1 MRGDTKM
8 RSLEEIIVERNPEA
22 RTRLEEIVS
31 KNGERLEELI
41 IKSKILSERE
51 TLEVLSE
58 YYEIPYTLS
67 IEEKSIDPE
76 LAKLLPISFAKK
88 FKLIPIKK
96 ENDKIIVAIA
106 PPLNIYA
113 IDEVKSLFECEVEP
127 VLTLS
132 STVIE
137 CINKVYERGREMA
150 DEIESEVLGIT
161 ESEFQEPKDLLEA
174 EDEAPIIRFV
184 NSLLFQA
191 VKEKASDIHIE
202 CFEKEV
208 VVRFRKDGILH
219 RVTSCP
225 KKLQSSIISR
235 VKIMAELDIAEKRK
249 PQDGRIRVK
258 VAGRD
263 VDVRISTVPTTW
275 GESVVM
281 RLLDRSSVLLSLE
294 DLGLEGEKLRTVNS
308 LIHRPHGIILVT
320 GPTGSG
326 KTTTLYAALE
336 RINSPDKKIITIE
349 DPVEYQIQGI
359 NQIQVNPK
367 VNLTFANGL
376 RSILR
381 QDPDVILIGEIRDR
395 ETADIAIHA
404 SLTGHLVFSTLHTN
418 DSASAITRLIDMG
431 IEPFLVASSLIAVIA
446 QRLVRFLCN
455 HCKEPYIPLDDE
467 LIRIGINRRNIPG
480 GRLFRARGCPE
491 CLDTGYSGRTGIFEI
506 LLVDDDIRTLTL
518 STSDSSTIKKR
529 AIENGMTTLR
539 MDGAEKVLRGLTSID
554 EVMRVTEEDSA

>member
-1 MRGDTKM
+1 MK
-8 RSLEEIIVERNPEA
+8 SLEEIINRRNPEA
-22 RTRLEEIVS
+22 WVKIDELLSR
-31 KNGERLEELI
+31 NGERFEETLL
-41 IKSKILSERE
+41 KSKVLSDEE
-51 TLEVLSE
+51 VLEVLSDF
-58 YYEIPYTLS
+58 YEVPYIYS
-67 IEEKSIDPE
+67 ISEKDIDPE
-76 LAKLLPISFAKK
+76 LVKLLPISFAKK
-88 FKLIPIKK
+88 FRLIPLKRGDGK
-96 ENDKIIVAIA
+96 VLVAIA
-106 PPLNIYA
+106 PP
-113 IDEVKSLFECEVEP
+113 IDLYVLDELKSVFGCEVEP
-127 VLTLS
+127 FLALS
-132 STVIE
+132 HVILDS
-137 CINKVYERGREMA
+137 INKVYERGREMT
-150 DEIESEVLGIT
+150 DEIEEESLGIT

-202 CFEKEV
+202 CFEKDV
-208 VVRFRKDGILH
+208 MVRFRKDGLLH
-219 RVTSCP
+219 KVTSVP
-225 KKLQSSIISR
+225 KRLQSSIISR

-263 VDVRISTVPTTW
+263 VDVRISTVPTSW

-294 DLGLEGEKLRTVNS
+294 DLGLEGKKLQTINS

-359 NQIQVNPK
+359 NQIQVNSK
-367 VNLTFANGL
+367 VNLSFANGL

-381 QDPDVILIGEIRDR
+381 QDPDVILVGEIRDR

-431 IEPFLVASSLIAVIA
+431 IEPFLVASSLIAVVA
-446 QRLVRFLCN
+446 QRLIRFLCRS
-455 HCKEPYIPLDDE
+455 CKELYVPLDDE
-467 LIRIGINRRNIPG
+467 LARIGIERNHLPG
-480 GRLFRARGCPE
+480 GKLYRARGCNE
-491 CLDTGYSGRTGIFEI
+491 CLGTGYSGRSGIFEI
-506 LLVDDDIRTLTL
+506 LLIDDDIRGFTL
-518 STSDSSTIKKR
+518 STTDSSTIKRK
-529 AIENGMTTLR
+529 AIETGMTTLR
-539 MDGAEKVLRGLTSID
+539 MDGAEKILRGLTSID
-554 EVMRVTEEDSA
+554 EVMRVTEEDEM